1 MLSCQTASLPVRRS
15 ECRGHLVQG
24 GGCFAEPVGG
34 LAGTRHGAWLLPQ
47 GGDVEVDAVSSSESG
62 ESGGQMAV

>member
-1 MLSCQTASLPVRRS
+1 M
-15 ECRGHLVQG
+15 QG
-24 GGCFAEPVGG
+24 GSCFAEPVGG
-34 LAGTRHGAWLLPQ
+34 LAGARHGAWLLPQ